1 MLFRKKIKEAPKRGL
16 YGNKHSTSNISSWEG
31 MSIVEKFAM
40 ITLPCGLG
48 FIIWIMCDMWD
59 LVWWIRLIIS
69 VGGVVGLIGLII
81 LIVNFFHSEY

>member
-1 MLFRKKIKEAPKRGL
+1 LFFKKKIKETPKRGF
-16 YGNKHSTSNISSWEG
+16 YNNQYNTSNISSWEV
-31 MSIVEKFAM
+31 MSFIEKFAM

-69 VGGVVGLIGLII
+69 VGGVLGLIGLIT
-81 LIVNFFHSEY
+81 LIVNFFHTE

>member
-1 MLFRKKIKEAPKRGL
+1 MIRIHRESNKKKKVPLFA
-16 YGNKHSTSNISSWEG
+16 G

-48 FIIWIMCDMWD
+48 FIIWTMCDIWD

-69 VGGVVGLIGLII
+69 VCGVLGLIGLII
-81 LIVNFFHSEY
+81 LIVNLFHTEY